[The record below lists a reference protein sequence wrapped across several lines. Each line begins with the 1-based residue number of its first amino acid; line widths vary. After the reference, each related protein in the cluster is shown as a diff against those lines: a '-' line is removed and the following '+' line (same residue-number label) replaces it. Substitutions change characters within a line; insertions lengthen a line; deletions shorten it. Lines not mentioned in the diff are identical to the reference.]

1 MPDPYTWTDEKAAA
15 AERATRTPPTIE
27 GVAISLAADVPH
39 DHEWWSGDDCQWHDE
54 PALRVFDAWW
64 PIIHRPKVEAAAPA
78 TDLADAFHEWIEEND
93 LNPDDWT
100 VADYHAAMADRV
112 DWASR

>member
-15 AERATRTPPTIE
+15 AERATRTAMDGE

-64 PIIHRPKVEAAAPA
+64 HLAHRPKAGA
-78 TDLADAFHEWIEEND
+78 
-93 LNPDDWT
+93 
-100 VADYHAAMADRV
+100 
-112 DWASR
+112 